1 MVKLGQAIY
10 VERVWGHGI
19 QTLHVFKLV
28 MLGKQGS
35 RLLTNQDIIVFKVF
49 KVKYFTHGSFL
60 DAELGGNLSF
70 VCHNIYASQVILRQ
84 GIKRK
89 LGDNREI
96 NIWKNPWL
104 NSSSN
109 PYIQFIPQEG
119 NEHLVV
125 ANIIDHDMQ
134 CWNINV
140 LPYFFSN
147 EDIQAIESVPLLN
160 LHDSDQLSW
169 KFTPRGSYSV
179 VTTYH
184 YVVKDI
190 LNTTHL
196 KVDGNWKAIWNLKV
210 PPKLKHML

>member
-1 MVKLGQAIY
+1 MVSKATEKEEDLIKDILDNYGRA
-10 VERVWGHGI
+10 
-19 QTLHVFKLV
+19 F
-28 MLGKQGS
+28 GKQGS